1 VAVVKFSLIK
11 TAKKLGNS
19 KGLNHS
25 KRVITCFNSIIF
37 FRIVLVIGIVILS
50 NSNVYSQSKKEQI
63 QILNTTLDSLKTV
76 QYTEKQNFETR
87 KNELESSLSNSDQKT
102 DELLKTLSTKKEKLN
117 NQILENQKL
126 DQDVLSLQI
135 ELKSMQ
141 DSIKTAIKN
150 QPIKLLGRID
160 DKKND
165 EELIQ
170 LFNLSLSDVPE
181 TDRCSQYAKFI
192 IVGKQDYINGL
203 DTFSCIVLGAE
214 CEENYYYNAGSN
226 YIGLFKFS
234 KNEYTKIFKPIYL
247 GAGGYG
253 NGRCAPIEAFKIMG
267 RKNLCVILNSGY
279 GGHGVFEENRSLY
292 LINTSTIQAI
302 LTIQKHNVDQ
312 GNRDSNLGFENSDRD
327 WDIKFIDNNSDYFNL
342 EIIEKSHGKKVKTR
356 ILKFNENSMKYE

>member
-1 VAVVKFSLIK
+1 MV
-11 TAKKLGNS
+11 LGI
-19 KGLNHS
+19 
-25 KRVITCFNSIIF
+25 VMIFNS
-37 FRIVLVIGIVILS
+37 
-50 NSNVYSQSKKEQI
+50 NAYSQSKKEQI

-87 KNELESSLSNSDQKT
+87 KNELESSLSNSDHNT
-102 DELLKTLSTKKEKLN
+102 TELLKTLSTKKEKLN
-117 NQILENQKL
+117 NQIQENQKL
-126 DQDVLSLQI
+126 GQDVLSLQI
-135 ELKSMQ
+135 QLKSMQ

-165 EELIQ
+165 NELIQ

-181 TDRCSQYAKFI
+181 TGRCSMFAKFI

-203 DTFSCIVLGAE
+203 DTFSCIILGAD

-234 KNEYTKIFKPIYL
+234 KNEYTEIFKPINL
-247 GAGGYG
+247 GSGGYG
-253 NGRCAPIEAFKIMG
+253 SGYTAPLEAFKIMG

-279 GGHGVFEENRSLY
+279 GGHGIFEENRTLY

-302 LTIQKHNVDQ
+302 LTIGKHYVDQ
-312 GNRDSNLGFENSDRD
+312 SQSLFSNFGYENSDWV

>member
-1 VAVVKFSLIK
+1 MKDLYF
-11 TAKKLGNS
+11 
-19 KGLNHS
+19 
-25 KRVITCFNSIIF
+25 IIS
-37 FRIVLVIGIVILS
+37 FRIVLVLGIVILS

-76 QYTEKQNFETR
+76 HYTEKQNFETR
-87 KNELESSLSNSDQKT
+87 KNELESSLSNSDHNT
-102 DELLKTLSTKKEKLN
+102 TELLKTLSTKKEKLN

-181 TDRCSQYAKFI
+181 TGTCSMFAKFV
-192 IVGKQDYINGL
+192 IVGKQDFINGL
-203 DTFSCIVLGAE
+203 DTFSCIILGAN
-214 CEENYYYNAGSN
+214 CEEVYHGNFGSN

-234 KNEYTKIFKPIYL
+234 KNEYTKIFQPIYL
-247 GAGGYG
+247 DGGGFGFGYA
-253 NGRCAPIEAFKIMG
+253 APIEAFKIMG

-279 GGHGVFEENRSLY
+279 GGFGVFEENRSLY

-302 LTIQKHNVDQ
+302 LTIEKHSDDQ
-312 GNRDSNLGFENSDRD
+312 GNRGSNMGFKNIDMD

>member
-1 VAVVKFSLIK
+1 MKDLY
-11 TAKKLGNS
+11 
-19 KGLNHS
+19 
-25 KRVITCFNSIIF
+25 IIIS
-37 FRIVLVIGIVILS
+37 FRIVLVLGIFILL
-50 NSNVYSQSKKEQI
+50 NSNAYSQSKKEQI

-76 QYTEKQNFETR
+76 QYTEKQNFEKR
-87 KNELESSLSNSDQKT
+87 KSELESSISNSDPKT
-102 DELLKTLSTKKEKLN
+102 TELLKTLSTKKEKLN
-117 NQILENQKL
+117 NQIQENQKL
-126 DQDVLSLQI
+126 GQDVLSLQI
-135 ELKSMQ
+135 QLKSMQ

-165 EELIQ
+165 NELIQ

-181 TDRCSQYAKFI
+181 TGTCSMFAKFV
-192 IVGKQDYINGL
+192 IVGKQDFINGL
-203 DTFSCIVLGAE
+203 DTFSCIILGAN
-214 CEENYYYNAGSN
+214 CEEVYNMNLGSN

-234 KNEYTKIFKPIYL
+234 KNEYTEIFKPIYL
-247 GAGGYG
+247 GSGGYG
-253 NGRCAPIEAFKIMG
+253 SGYGAPLEAFKIMG

-279 GGHGVFEENRSLY
+279 GGHGIFEENRTLY

-302 LTIQKHNVDQ
+302 LTIEKHSDDQ
-312 GNRDSNLGFENSDRD
+312 GNEGTSMFENFDMD